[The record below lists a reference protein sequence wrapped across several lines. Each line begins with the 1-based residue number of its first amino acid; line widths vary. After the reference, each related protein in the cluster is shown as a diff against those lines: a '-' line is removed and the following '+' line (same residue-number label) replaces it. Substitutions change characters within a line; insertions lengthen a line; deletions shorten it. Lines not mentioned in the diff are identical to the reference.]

1 MDLSKGLLVLSRCLP
16 RWWLLSRGL
25 ILVLGLTLGLIPRRY
40 ETPKISALYQI
51 LYFSSQL
58 YAVVRAMSIVPM
70 ELAILGVI
78 SGSGI

>member
-1 MDLSKGLLVLSRCLP
+1 MSWGLV
-16 RWWLLSRGL
+16 
-25 ILVLGLTLGLIPRRY
+25 LVLGLTLGLIPWRY

-58 YAVVRAMSIVPM
+58 YAVVRAMSIVLM

-78 SGSGI
+78 SGSEILFHLDRPSQELLVSHFT

>member
-1 MDLSKGLLVLSRCLP
+1 MDFSQGLLVLSRRLP

-25 ILVLGLTLGLIPRRY
+25 VLVLGLALGLIPWRY
-40 ETPKISALYQI
+40 ETTKISTLYQV

-58 YAVVRAMSIVPM
+58 YTVVRAMPIVPM

-78 SGSGI
+78 PGSGI

>member
-1 MDLSKGLLVLSRCLP
+1 MLSRCLP
-16 RWWLLSRGL
+16 RWWLLGRVL
-25 ILVLGLTLGLIPRRY
+25 VLVLGLTLGLIPWKY

-78 SGSGI
+78 PGSGI